1 MSFLRPSV
9 SFTRF
14 KLTEKP
20 PVELW
25 AAIPAKLRQFAFR
38 DIDNIPEERSFGWV
52 NFDDMLDAE
61 WTTSGPEKG
70 AYLVFSLRLDTRRVS
85 PAVLRKH
92 TLLALREE
100 ERQSK
105 EDGKNFVSRLR
116 KKEIKEA
123 VRAKI
128 MARTLPIPAEFNV
141 IWDTLQG
148 IIILASTHGKV
159 IELFCNH
166 FHGSFEL
173 GLEQITPY
181 TLATHLLG
189 EEAGIKLDALASTVF
204 A

>member
-14 KLTEKP
+14 KLTEAP
-20 PVELW
+20 PAALW
-25 AAIPAKLRQFAFR
+25 TSIPDKLKQFAFR

-52 NFDDMLDAE
+52 NFDDMLDTE
-61 WTTSGPEKG
+61 WTISGPEKG
-70 AYLVFSLRLDTRRVS
+70 AYLTFSLRLDTRRIS

-116 KKEIKEA
+116 KKEIKES
-123 VRAKI
+123 VRAKL
-128 MARTLPIPAEFNV
+128 MARSLPIPAEFNV

-148 IIILASTHGKV
+148 AVILASTHGKV
-159 IELFCNH
+159 IEMFCNH
-166 FHGSFEL
+166 FQASFEL

-181 TLATHLLG
+181 TLATRLLG
-189 EEAGIKLDALASTVF
+189 EEVGVKLDALTPTVF

>member
-14 KLTEKP
+14 KLGE
-20 PVELW
+20 PVPAELW
-25 AAIPAKLRQFAFR
+25 NTVSAKLKQFAFV

-61 WTTSGPEKG
+61 WTISGPEKG
-70 AYLVFSLRLDTRRVS
+70 HYLAFSLRLDTRRIS

-92 TLLALREE
+92 IAMAMREE
-100 ERQSK
+100 ERRSK
-105 EDGKNFVSRLR
+105 EDGKSFISHTR
-116 KKEIKEA
+116 KKEIRES
-123 VRAKI
+123 VRARL

-141 IWDTLQG
+141 IWDTQQN
-148 IIILASTHGKV
+148 IVTLASTHGKV

-166 FHGSFEL
+166 FAATFDL
-173 GLEQITPY
+173 PLEQLTPY
-181 TLATHLLG
+181 SLGVHLLG
-189 EEAGIKLDALASTVF
+189 ENITVKLDALTSTTF